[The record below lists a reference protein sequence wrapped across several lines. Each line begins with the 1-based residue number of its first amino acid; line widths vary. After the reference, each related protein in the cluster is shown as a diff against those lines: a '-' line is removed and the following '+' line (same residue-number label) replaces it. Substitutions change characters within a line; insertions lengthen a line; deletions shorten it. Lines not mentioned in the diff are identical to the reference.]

1 MQINLK
7 CMILNLKDYLILTI
21 KTGVYKMSDA
31 GKKRLFNPYDPN
43 ANGTIVKDKYGFLP
57 LSIWSISKDKG
68 LVEYVKDSIGE
79 GSYSKKKGKKTPQGF
94 QTLSLLNPTV
104 VHNILMYYTEPEDVV
119 LAPYTSRGVI
129 GFVANLMGRHCFST
143 EIARP
148 YWENVLDRARSV
160 YQKNGRNGYAM
171 EFYLD
176 DAQYLKTIPDN
187 FADLTY
193 FNPPYWNQEKYYSTD
208 GQMSDAQSY
217 NDFLKMYS
225 NAIKAKYRC
234 TKYGGFAIANLNDFR
249 QDYVFYNFHGDTICL
264 MEEAGFVYHDMII
277 NEIFSRSVTSVG
289 SQEKRGLKIMAKSHE
304 YIMVFKKPLKDN
316 TVWRDYNNYRS
327 NYRDNFDCKKQIMD
341 WHNKI
346 GFTPEHGY
354 SWEW

>member
-1 MQINLK
+1 MF
-7 CMILNLKDYLILTI
+7 ILTGCLILVN
-21 KTGVYKMSDA
+21 KLGVNKMSDA

-43 ANGTIVKDKYGFLP
+43 ANGVIVKDKYGFLP

-104 VHNILMYYTEPEDVV
+104 VHNILMYYTEPEDIV

-148 YWENVLDRARSV
+148 YWENVLERAKSV

-217 NDFLKMYS
+217 DDFLKMYS

-249 QDYVFYNFHGDTICL
+249 QDYVFYNFHGDTIRL

-289 SQEKRGLKIMAKSHE
+289 AQEKRGLKIMAKSHE

-316 TVWRDYNNYRS
+316 TVWGDYNNYRA
-327 NYRDNFDCKKQIMD
+327 NYRENFDCKEQIVK
-341 WHNKI
+341 WHKKI
-346 GFTPEHGY
+346 GFTPEYGY

>member
-1 MQINLK
+1 
-7 CMILNLKDYLILTI
+7 
-21 KTGVYKMSDA
+21 MSDA

-68 LVEYVKDSIGE
+68 LVDYVKDSIGE
-79 GSYSKKKGKKTPQGF
+79 GSYSKKNKKKTPKGF

-104 VHNILMYYTEPEDVV
+104 VHNILMYYTEPNDVV

-148 YWENVLDRARSV
+148 YWEDVLNRAKSV
-160 YQKNGRNGYAM
+160 YQKNHNKLAM

-193 FNPPYWNQEKYYSTD
+193 FNPPYWNQEEYYSTD
-208 GQMSDAQSY
+208 GQMSDAKTY
-217 NDFLKMYS
+217 DEFLEMYKK
-225 NAIKAKYRC
+225 AIHAKFRC
-234 TKYGGFAIANLNDFR
+234 TKYGGWAIANLNDFR
-249 QDYVFYNFHGDTICL
+249 QNYVFYDFHGDTIRL
-264 MEEAGFVYHDMII
+264 MQEAGFIYHDMII

-304 YIMVFKKPLKDN
+304 YIMVFKKPLADG
-316 TVWRDYNNYRS
+316 TVWGNYHE
-327 NYRDNFDCKKQIMD
+327 YREQRPNVDCKEQIMNY
-341 WHNKI
+341 HKQI
-346 GFTPEHGY
+346 GFTPESGY